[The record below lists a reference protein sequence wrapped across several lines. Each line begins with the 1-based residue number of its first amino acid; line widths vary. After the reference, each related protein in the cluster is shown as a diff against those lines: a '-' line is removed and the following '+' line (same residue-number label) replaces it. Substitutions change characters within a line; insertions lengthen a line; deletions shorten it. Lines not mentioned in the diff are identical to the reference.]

1 MLEDNLWLGSC
12 PVGQIE
18 TFHIEAQ
25 AVIAN
30 SVTDF
35 GLVVGR
41 DKVGAANAMRIVNSA
56 NIYPTGV
63 SCSGFVRA
71 IDNKAITCMNNF
83 LFRNKNIVAVQST
96 DESVEI
102 GKAVFI
108 DAYGFATQTVTSGW
122 RIGLAY
128 SPIRFNGININGEIG
143 SPYFLLEMADPVFIG
158 GV

>member
-143 SPYFLLEMADPVFIG
+143 SPYFLLEMADPVLIG